1 MMGLSASFDASAD
14 IGAGAGAAAE
24 IDVAASVSLGGGF
37 NLQAS
42 VGVGLG
48 LGGRQD
54 PYLSY
59 NFAVE
64 IEGLLAGGFSE
75 VSGLQTEI
83 EVQEYREGGN
93 NAYIHKRA
101 GPAKY
106 PSNLVLKKGVIDV
119 RALWDWYWQ
128 VAQGAIQRKNVS
140 VLLLDSTGQ
149 EKLRWNFEQAY
160 PVKWVGP
167 DLKATSSEVAVEAVE
182 LAHCGLA
189 PGPAALTLSLSVT
202 V

>member
-1 MMGLSASFDASAD
+1 MMGISGSFDLDASVS
-14 IGAGAGAAAE
+14 AAAE
-24 IDVAASVSLGGGF
+24 VDVSASVNVGASFSAGGTIGISPP
-37 NLQAS
+37 A
-42 VGVGLG
+42 LG
-48 LGGRQD
+48 LGGRRD

-64 IEGLLAGGFSE
+64 IEGLVAGGFSD

-83 EVQEYREGGN
+83 EVQEYREGGVN
-93 NAYIHKRA
+93 EYIHKRA

-106 PSNLVLKKGVIDV
+106 PSNLVLKKGVTDV
-119 RALWDWYWQ
+119 RTLWDWYWQ
-128 VAQGAIQRKNVS
+128 VAQGIIQRKNVS

-149 EKLRWNFEQAY
+149 EKLRWNFENAY

-167 DLKATSSEVAVEAVE
+167 DLKGTSSDVAVEAVE

-189 PGPAALTLSLSVT
+189 TG
-202 V
+202 